1 MPRLLATRQLDV
13 GIADVDR
20 FVAAAR
26 VRRSVAQAHA
36 VHYWVFTDA
45 EHRNR
50 FTEFVEAGAADRLDA
65 VLVAFAAESDAIDNR
80 IFTRSTEFPLD

>member
-1 MPRLLATRQLDV
+1 MPRLLATRQLEV

-26 VRRSVAQAHA
+26 VRRSVAQAHS
-36 VHYWVFTDA
+36 VHYWVFADV

-50 FTEFVEAGAADRLDA
+50 FTEFVEAGASDRLDA
-65 VLVAFAAESDAIDNR
+65 VLVAFAAGSDASDDR
-80 IFTRSTEFPLD
+80 IFTRSTEFTLD